1 MASRKWKRKKTGV
14 PGISCRGED
23 TYEIR
28 LSLGRDAQGK
38 PLMYTETY
46 HGKLGDAAARRAELL
61 IEKRQGGVV
70 EPSKET
76 VAQFFRRWLDA
87 RESTIRPSTHRW
99 YEKHFRLRIEPA
111 LGRLKIRKLTDAHID
126 KFYSDLRK
134 AGASDMTIA
143 GTHRTLRAALKWAV
157 VKRTLT
163 TSPLQHVDAPRVA
176 KRTMRVYDAAQLVKF
191 LDHVKD
197 HRYHDLFLAAATTG
211 LRQGELLGL
220 RWQDVDLE
228 HGTAHVQQ
236 QLEKPGREP
245 VFSEVKTEQGRRA
258 VTLPRAVVAALTA
271 LRERERSLERPRK
284 YYDYD
289 LVFHLPNGRPLH
301 PSHVDAALKTLQTE
315 AKVPRIRFHDL
326 RHTHASLLGAAGVHP
341 RVVQERLG
349 HTHVNT
355 TLMLYTHVLPT
366 LQDAAAASMDAILPA
381 QSDDDSKATKED
393 ESEPE
398 NPSEN

>member
-14 PGISCRGED
+14 PGVSWRGED

-46 HGKLGDAAARRAELL
+46 RGKLGDAAARRAEL
-61 IEKRQGGVV
+61 IVEKRQGGVV

-76 VAQFFRRWLDA
+76 VAQFFHRWLDA
-87 RESTIRPSTHRW
+87 KESAIRPSSHKW
-99 YEKHFRLRIEPA
+99 YEKHFRLRIEPE

-134 AGASDMTIA
+134 AGASDMTVA
-143 GTHRTLRAALKWAV
+143 GTHRTLRAALEWAV
-157 VKRTLT
+157 VKRTIT
-163 TSPLQHVDAPRVA
+163 TNPLQYVDSPRVA
-176 KRTMRVYDAAQLVKF
+176 KRNMRVYTAAQLVQF
-191 LDHVKD
+191 LAHAEG

-220 RWQDVDLE
+220 RWQDVDLDR
-228 HGTAHVQQ
+228 GIAHVQQ
-236 QLEKPGREP
+236 RLEKPGREP
-245 VFSEVKTEQGRRA
+245 IFREVKTDQGRRA
-258 VTLPRAVVAALTA
+258 VTLPRSVVQALTD
-271 LRERERSLERPRK
+271 LREKERGLERPGE
-284 YYDYD
+284 YHDYD

-301 PSHVDAALKTLQTE
+301 PSHVDFVLRGLQDA

-349 HTHVNT
+349 HTNVQT

-366 LQDAAAASMDAILPA
+366 LQDAAAASMDAILPVESEDPA
-381 QSDDDSKATKED
+381 KATRKGAA
-393 ESEPE
+393 ESE
-398 NPSEN
+398 NPPKS